1 LSIKIRNNIIQKGEK
16 VRGYIKV
23 AEASTHD
30 VNMPYIVVNGA
41 HEGPKLCVLAGV
53 HPLEYAG
60 IEGVLKVANEIN
72 PSKMRGTL
80 FLLPVVNTDGFHAR
94 TAFNN
99 PIDYVNQNRV
109 YPGDPK
115 GTMSRRVADVVF
127 TEFVSKSEYLIDSH
141 GGDLTEDINKYV
153 IIANTKDEKLKL
165 KMIDMASCYD
175 SHYIQTTDIVGSSK
189 EAIAKYGIPCITPE
203 TGTPYP
209 VRVEEVNWH
218 FEGIINVMKLLGMI
232 EGKPKLKKQLV
243 DPEIIKVVSEH
254 GGLWI
259 QKVEVGAKVKKDD
272 LLGEIVSLVG
282 DTLQRYE
289 ASCDGIVSSTRTS
302 VTVNA
307 GDVLAQ
313 VARV

>member
-1 LSIKIRNNIIQKGEK
+1 
-16 VRGYIKV
+16 
-23 AEASTHD
+23 
-30 VNMPYIVVNGA
+30 
-41 HEGPKLCVLAGV
+41 VLGGV

-60 IEGVLKVANEIN
+60 TEGVLKVGNEID
-72 PSKMRGTL
+72 PSKMKGIL

-94 TAFNN
+94 AAFNN

-141 GGDLTEDINKYV
+141 GGDLTEDINRYV
-153 IIANTKDEKLKL
+153 IIANTKDEKLRL
-165 KMIDMASCYD
+165 KMIDMASCYE
-175 SHYIQTTDIVGSSK
+175 SHYIQTTNIVGSSK
-189 EAIAKYGIPCITPE
+189 EAMTKYGIPCITPE

-209 VRVEEVNWH
+209 VREEEVNWH

-243 DPEIIKVVSEH
+243 DPEIEKVVSEH

-259 QKVEVGAKVKKDD
+259 QKVEAGARVKKGVF
-272 LLGEIVSLVG
+272 LGEVVSLVG
-282 DTLQRYE
+282 DTLQRIE
-289 ASCDGIVSSTRTS
+289 ASCDGIVSTTRTS
-302 VTVNA
+302 ATVNA

-313 VARV
+313 IARI